1 MPKAADVKRGNLV
14 EINGHY
20 MLVQQI
26 DVSSPTARGAK
37 TLYRIRFNK
46 LPGGGKYEESFTG
59 DDMIKDALLER
70 RKVSYLYKEDDL
82 YTFMDTEDYSQY
94 MLNSD
99 AIEAQLP
106 YLMDGMDNIMALLVD
121 GEILTIEMPAT
132 VVMEIVETVPGM
144 KAASATGRTKP
155 ARFATGLELQV
166 PEYLE
171 AGEQVKINTETGKF
185 LSRA

>member
-14 EINGHY
+14 EINGQY
-20 MLVQQI
+20 MLVQNI

-46 LPGGGKYEESFTG
+46 LPGGGKYEDSFTG
-59 DDMIKDALLER
+59 DDIIKDALLER
-70 RKVSYLYKEDDL
+70 RKVSYLYKEDGL
-82 YTFMDTEDYSQY
+82 YTFMDSEDYSQY
-94 MLNSD
+94 MLNEDS
-99 AIEAQLP
+99 IEAQLP
-106 YLMDGMDNIMALLVD
+106 YLMDGMENIMALLVD
-121 GEILTIEMPAT
+121 GNILTIELPAT
-132 VVMEIVETVPGM
+132 VVMEILETVPGM

-171 AGEQVKINTETGKF
+171 AGEMVKINTETGKF

>member
-14 EINGHY
+14 EINGQY
-20 MLVQQI
+20 MLVQNI

-46 LPGGGKYEESFTG
+46 LPGGGKYEDSFTG

-70 RKVSYLYKEDDL
+70 RKVSYLYKEDGL
-82 YTFMDTEDYSQY
+82 YTFMDSEDYSQY
-94 MLNSD
+94 MLNEDS
-99 AIEAQLP
+99 IEAQLP
-106 YLMDGMDNIMALLVD
+106 YLMDGMENIMALLVD
-121 GEILTIEMPAT
+121 GNILTIELPAT
-132 VVMEIVETVPGM
+132 VVMEILETVPGM

-171 AGEQVKINTETGKF
+171 AGEMVKINTETGKF

>member
-14 EINGHY
+14 EINGQY

-26 DVSSPTARGAK
+26 DISSPTARGAK
-37 TLYRIRFNK
+37 TLYRMRFNK
-46 LPGGGKYEESFTG
+46 LPAGGKFEQTFTG
-59 DDMIKDALLER
+59 DEMIKDAALER
-70 RKVSYLYKEDDL
+70 RKVSFLYQEGDF
-82 YTFMDTEDYSQY
+82 YTFMDSEDYSQY
-94 MLNSD
+94 MLNSV

-106 YLMDGMDNIMALLVD
+106 FLMDGLDDIMALLVD
-121 GEILTIEMPAT
+121 GEILAVELPST
-132 VVMEIVETVPGM
+132 VIMEIVETVPGM

-171 AGEQVKINTETGKF
+171 AGEKVKINTETGKF

>member
-82 YTFMDTEDYSQY
+82 YTFMDSEDYSQY
-94 MLNSD
+94 MLNAD

>member
-94 MLNSD
+94 MLNAD

-106 YLMDGMDNIMALLVD
+106 YLMDGMENIMALLVD

-132 VVMEIVETVPGM
+132 VVMEIIETVPGM

>member
-94 MLNSD
+94 MLNAD

>member
-94 MLNSD
+94 MLNAD

-132 VVMEIVETVPGM
+132 VVMEIIETVPGM

>member
-14 EINGHY
+14 EINGQY
-20 MLVQQI
+20 MLVQNI

-46 LPGGGKYEESFTG
+46 LPGGGKYEDSFTG
-59 DDMIKDALLER
+59 DDMIKNALLER
-70 RKVSYLYKEDDL
+70 RKVSYLYKEDGL
-82 YTFMDTEDYSQY
+82 YTFMDSEDYSQY
-94 MLNSD
+94 MLNEDS
-99 AIEAQLP
+99 IEAQLP
-106 YLMDGMDNIMALLVD
+106 YLMDGMENIMALLVD
-121 GEILTIEMPAT
+121 GNILTIELPAT
-132 VVMEIVETVPGM
+132 VVMEILETVPGM

-155 ARFATGLELQV
+155 ARFSTGLELQV

-171 AGEQVKINTETGKF
+171 AGEMVKINTETGKF

>member
-1 MPKAADVKRGNLV
+1 MPKVADVKRGNLV

-26 DVSSPTARGAK
+26 DISSPTARGAK
-37 TLYRIRFNK
+37 TLYRMRFSK
-46 LPGGGKYEESFTG
+46 LPGGGKYEETFTG
-59 DDMIKDALLER
+59 DDMLKDAALER
-70 RKVSYLYKEDDL
+70 RKVSYLYKEGDL
-82 YTFMDTEDYSQY
+82 YTFMDSEDYSQY
-94 MLNSD
+94 MLNGD
-99 AIEAQLP
+99 AIEEQLP

-121 GEILTIEMPAT
+121 GNILTIELPST
-132 VVMEIVETVPGM
+132 VIMEILETVPGM

-155 ARFATGLELQV
+155 AKFATGLELQV

-171 AGEQVKINTETGKF
+171 AGEKVKINTETGKF

>member
-59 DDMIKDALLER
+59 DDIIKDALLER

-94 MLNSD
+94 MLNAD

>member
-14 EINGHY
+14 EINGQY
-20 MLVQQI
+20 MLVQNI

-46 LPGGGKYEESFTG
+46 LPGGGKYEDSFTG

-70 RKVSYLYKEDDL
+70 RKVSYLYKEDGL
-82 YTFMDTEDYSQY
+82 YTFMDSEDYSQY
-94 MLNSD
+94 MLNEDS
-99 AIEAQLP
+99 IEAQLP
-106 YLMDGMDNIMALLVD
+106 YLMDGMENIMALLVD
-121 GEILTIEMPAT
+121 GNILTIELPAT
-132 VVMEIVETVPGM
+132 VVMEILETVPGM

-155 ARFATGLELQV
+155 ARFSTGLELQV

-171 AGEQVKINTETGKF
+171 AGEMVKINTETGKF